1 MPTLKDLGYP
11 FVFDSPW
18 GIAGPKGMDQA
29 VVKKLHDAFKL
40 ALEDPGVVATMD
52 KYEMLPNYLSSEEYT
67 QHVPKLIAQE
77 RAFVD
82 KIGLLLKQ

>member
-1 MPTLKDLGYP
+1 M
-11 FVFDSPW
+11 
-18 GIAGPKGMDQA
+18 
-29 VVKKLHDAFKL
+29 HEAFKV
-40 ALEDPGVVATMD
+40 ALEDPGMLATMD
-52 KYEMLPNYLSSEEYT
+52 KYEMLPNYLSSEAYT